1 MAGNK
6 TIPPHCALKGHY
18 YDHEVLSK
26 VFFYKSKPKRRG
38 LVLSENDF
46 MDALKG
52 VFDWL
57 YMHIAVLLLALGK
70 KINIP
75 PKIKYNLVFIQQLS
89 SLHVDEDEKT
99 CNKLE
104 LLMMPGH
111 VTMVGGKSSS
121 LHQIKCL

>member
-26 VFFYKSKPKRRG
+26 VFFYNSKPKRRG

-46 MDALKG
+46 MDVLKG

-70 KINIP
+70 N
-75 PKIKYNLVFIQQLS
+75 
-89 SLHVDEDEKT
+89 
-99 CNKLE
+99 
-104 LLMMPGH
+104 
-111 VTMVGGKSSS
+111 
-121 LHQIKCL
+121 